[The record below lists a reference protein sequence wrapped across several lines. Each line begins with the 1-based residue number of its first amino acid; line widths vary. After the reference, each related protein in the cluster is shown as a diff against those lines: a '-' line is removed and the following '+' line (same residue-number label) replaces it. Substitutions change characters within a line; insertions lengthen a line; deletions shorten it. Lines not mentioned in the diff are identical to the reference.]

1 MYCVLY
7 CLCVSNKQHQ
17 SLGSAAVVLKFCNVS
32 CSCLSHEM
40 LLSKHNYKLFSNA
53 KLETCWANLITL
65 TAVLFAEFDLVK
77 HFLS

>member
-1 MYCVLY
+1 
-7 CLCVSNKQHQ
+7 
-17 SLGSAAVVLKFCNVS
+17 
-32 CSCLSHEM
+32 M